1 MVQFVE
7 DVVGLENVGDRAELG
22 TRPDGDAAFDN
33 EHVQAEYKGWGVFA
47 ARISVRRGPAVMH
60 QPTRRW
66 RWTLVRRRL
75 FVVCPSNPLRFR
87 VAFSYVIVRVGVPGP
102 APRVFR
108 ASQARRFLPV
118 HSSSKGVSVLQAAL
132 FRVAASVHVQLCK
145 HNSRTVNDVQVSPMS
160 NHTPCIARSTVTMT
174 GCHNTIC
181 FVCGKLRLESVLHRD
196 NIGPSYKQVWGG
208 DRDPLDSSI
217 PVARAAGAA

>member
-1 MVQFVE
+1 ME

-75 FVVCPSNPLRFR
+75 FVVCPSNTLRFG
-87 VAFSYVIVRVGVPGP
+87 VAFSYVIVCVGVPGP

-174 GCHNTIC
+174 GCHNPVFFRIRYE
-181 FVCGKLRLESVLHRD
+181 FRVRYERESARLLPADCCMGVILPVPGLLVKINNTQLH
-196 NIGPSYKQVWGG
+196 ST
-208 DRDPLDSSI
+208 
-217 PVARAAGAA
+217 